1 MTAALELTGVTKTYR
16 QRRRIVVA
24 VDHVDLTLEPGEV
37 LCLVGESG
45 SGKSTIGRLVTGLA
59 APTSGDIRYDG
70 TPASA
75 MTRKE
80 LNASRLGV
88 QMVQQDPYA
97 SLNPGMTVAQTL
109 AAPLNRHFRYSRQEV
124 RARVAELLS
133 DVGLTPAESHG
144 AKYPHEL
151 SGGQR
156 QRVAI
161 ARSLTVGPKVLVA
174 DEALSMLDVSIR
186 VSVLRMLRTLC
197 QERQLA
203 LLFITHDLAVARQFG
218 NGHSI
223 AVMQRGRIVEHRPTR
238 DLVTNP
244 EHPYTQALLKAARHD
259 ELRSNR
265 TARVTAHESAP
276 TASATPQPLVTS
288 PERAGIPM
296 TDH

>member
-1 MTAALELTGVTKTYR
+1 MAPALELERVSKVYR
-16 QRRRIVVA
+16 QRGRSITA
-24 VDHVDLTLEPGEV
+24 VDEVDLTLAPGEI

-59 APTSGDIRYDG
+59 APSAGEIRYDG
-70 TPASA
+70 APA
-75 MTRKE
+75 TDLRRKE
-80 LNASRLGV
+80 LRSRRLGV

-97 SLNPGMTVAQTL
+97 ALNPGMTVGQTL
-109 AAPLNRHFRYSRQEV
+109 AAPLTRHTQHRHAEV
-124 RARVAELLS
+124 IARVHELLA
-133 DVGLTPAESHG
+133 DVGLTPPETFSV
-144 AKYPHEL
+144 KFPHEL

-161 ARSLTVGPKVLVA
+161 ARSLTVDPRVLVA

-186 VSVLRMLRTLC
+186 VSVLRMLRNLC

-238 DLVTNP
+238 ELITNP
-244 EHPYTQALLKAARHD
+244 EHTYTQALLKAARHD
-259 ELRSNR
+259 ELRSAR
-265 TARVTAHESAP
+265 TARARTADEPDRSQES
-276 TASATPQPLVTS
+276 LES
-288 PERAGIPM
+288 PRTRTERQVVP
-296 TDH
+296 